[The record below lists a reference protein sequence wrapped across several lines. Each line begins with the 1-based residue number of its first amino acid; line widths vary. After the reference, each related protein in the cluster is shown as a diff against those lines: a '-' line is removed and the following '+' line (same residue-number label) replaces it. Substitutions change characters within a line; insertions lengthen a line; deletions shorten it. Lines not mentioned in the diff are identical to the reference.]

1 MNPVRSKI
9 QLQNASKTAPPV
21 SICRILAT
29 LIFTA
34 LVLKVLHHIPPS
46 YSKLFQFA
54 VQKLN
59 ISVIVSAHF
68 LKNIKSTGI
77 KQQNSGSMR

>member
-9 QLQNASKTAPPV
+9 LLQNASETASPV

-59 ISVIVSAHF
+59 ISVIVSAQF
-68 LKNIKSTGI
+68 LKNC
-77 KQQNSGSMR
+77 

>member
-9 QLQNASKTAPPV
+9 QLQNAFETAPLD

-34 LVLKVLHHIPPS
+34 LALKVSHHIPPG

-59 ISVIVSAHF
+59 ISVIVSAQF
-68 LKNIKSTGI
+68 LKNY
-77 KQQNSGSMR
+77 